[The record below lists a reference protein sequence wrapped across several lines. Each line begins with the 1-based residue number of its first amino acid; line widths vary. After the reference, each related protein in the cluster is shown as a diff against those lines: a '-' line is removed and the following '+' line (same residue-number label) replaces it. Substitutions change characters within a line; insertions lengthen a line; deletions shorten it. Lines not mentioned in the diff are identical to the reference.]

1 MKKKLKYYKILENQ
15 CQANMS
21 ASFVQQH
28 KGHDNETDKTYQDLL
43 VWIELEKNI
52 FERKL
57 RAKPG
62 QNQDKET

>member
-1 MKKKLKYYKILENQ
+1 
-15 CQANMS
+15 MS